1 MARGRHEHETGI
13 WSCISAYCGS
23 HRIWSL
29 GCLSGRG
36 QLLRLLVWE
45 VFILSIH
52 VQDGFDLR
60 YQKGRPES
68 GELSEDEDHYN
79 TGMRD
84 TFTCNNGSNDLFF
97 WEIYQVCLR
106 FSSRDI

>member
-1 MARGRHEHETGI
+1 MKKGI
-13 WSCISAYCGS
+13 WCCISADRSS

-36 QLLRLLVWE
+36 QLPCRLVWE

-60 YQKGRPES
+60 YQNGRSES
-68 GELSEDEDHYN
+68 GELSEDEDRYN

-84 TFTCNNGSNDLFF
+84 MLTCNNGSHVLFGRF
-97 WEIYQVCLR
+97 TR
-106 FSSRDI
+106 FS